1 MATIGWTDSVG
12 AATLT
17 NAWPAAVKRFNSWR
31 ALPSANDEEA
41 EALTG
46 VHYFWEFAPCYD
58 ATFVLDDVANAD
70 QAKVMRLVRHAG
82 GGGFFSVTT
91 NDLGARVYAEC
102 QCVGRENA
110 PRAEQ
115 DPVELTWRVTFPR
128 VRNVAA
134 VPVEMLAI
142 YA

>member
-17 NAWPAAVKRFNSWR
+17 NAWPAAVKRFNGWR
-31 ALPSANDEEA
+31 ALPHALAAEA
-41 EALTG
+41 QALTG
-46 VHYFWEFAPCYD
+46 VHYEWEFTPCYD
-58 ATFVLDDVANAD
+58 ATFALDDVANAD
-70 QAKVMRLVRHAG
+70 QAKVMRLIRHAAG
-82 GGGFFSVTT
+82 GGLFSVTT
-91 NDLGARVYAEC
+91 NDAAARVYAEC

-115 DPVELTWRVTFPR
+115 DPTELTWRLTFPR

-134 VPVEMLAI
+134 VPEEMLCV
-142 YA
+142 Y